1 MKSGIIIVLLFT
13 TNFLFSQDYQL
24 DKSFGDQGASLYNF
38 KGEDVFALA
47 YNGIIWDDS
56 YLVEC
61 FVDDDNGENTIF
73 IKYDKNGKIDESF
86 ADHGKLLTDVLD
98 YDGPLQFTIL
108 PNGNIAL
115 ASVDNSDFLVVY
127 EYDKNGK
134 RDKTLAIDTTYDSL
148 FPLNIISDDKNIYI
162 GGSYGGDWFSGGENL
177 FIMKTD
183 FEGNIDSTFGE
194 NGLFIYKNDSL
205 NVILNAITFYDE
217 GLLFSFAETG
227 SSYEDVTY
235 SLSELDFSGKLN
247 RSFGNGGIAKIENVE
262 FLDGDYGELHFDKN
276 SDIYFRIAGYPFV
289 FKFDKDGNPVLTYGN
304 NGVSIIDLNAQSDM
318 LMGFSRILDD
328 GSIFQFGG
336 TDEDFDETQP
346 LILKLLPNGHIDEK
360 FGYKGFLQGYF
371 GGNSIFYNGIMND
384 DGSFIALGGQGI
396 DGSAQNVLLA
406 KYKPAISAVKEI
418 SGEISNLK
426 VYPNPVIG
434 NKFHVVLDLKEN
446 SEIEIA
452 LFSIMGKKVDTF
464 FKDRA
469 NAGENNFEFDIRS
482 GIKSGTYLLKVTS
495 KSGTGYKKINILD

>member
-1 MKSGIIIVLLFT
+1 MKSGIIIALMFF
-13 TNFLFSQDYQL
+13 TNFIFAQDYQL
-24 DKSFGDQGASLYNF
+24 DKNFGDHGVSLYHF
-38 KGEDVFALA
+38 QGEDIIAIA
-47 YNGIIWDDS
+47 YDGIIWDDS

-86 ADHGKLLTDVLD
+86 ADNGKLLTDVLD
-98 YDGPLQFTIL
+98 YDGPLHFTIL
-108 PNGNIAL
+108 PNGNIAI
-115 ASVDNSDFLVVY
+115 AGVDDSDFLVIY

-134 RDKTLAIDTTYDSL
+134 RDKILAIDTTYDSL
-148 FPLNIISDDKNIYI
+148 YPANIISDNKNIYI
-162 GGSYGGDWFSGGENL
+162 GGVYGSDWFSGSEDL

-183 FEGNIDSTFGE
+183 LEGNIDSTFGE

-205 NVILNAITFYDE
+205 NVILNALTFFDG

-247 RSFGNGGIAKIENVE
+247 QSFGNGGIAKMENVE
-262 FLDGDYGELHFDKN
+262 FLDGDYGELHLDKN
-276 SDIYFRIAGYPFV
+276 SNIYFRIAGSPFV
-289 FKFDKDGNPVLTYGN
+289 FKFDKNGNPVLSYGN
-304 NGVSIIDLNAQSDM
+304 NGMSIIDFDAQGDM

-328 GSIFQFGG
+328 GGIFQFGG
-336 TDEDFDETQP
+336 TDEYFDKTQP
-346 LILKLLPNGHIDEK
+346 LIMKLMPDGYPDTT

-384 DGSFIALGGQGI
+384 DGSFIAIGGQGI

-406 KYKPAISAVKEI
+406 KYKPVISAVKEI
-418 SGEISNLK
+418 SGEISNII

-446 SEIEIA
+446 SEIEVS
-452 LFSIMGKKVDTF
+452 LFSITGKKIDTF
-464 FKDRA
+464 YKDRA
-469 NAGENNFEFDIRS
+469 NEGENDFEFVVRS
-482 GIKSGTYLLKVTS
+482 GIMPGTYLLKIMS
-495 KSGTGYKKINILD
+495 KKGVSYKKISVLN